1 MSEEIEVK
9 IMELES
15 LEYADYDTSKIPAM
29 GKKLDT
35 IFQYNEDIDQTA
47 FLNWRTGFAH
57 TSRRQF
63 VIIGEAFF
71 STAYNLVQQCIF
83 DNRDKKADSWIFPIM
98 FNVVHGIE
106 VYLKAINAALSFV
119 LNKERSIT
127 DGGHDLKALYGTAR
141 NLIIEYKSSNKC
153 ATTEEMF
160 QGIKVVGK
168 FIDNIYAKTDDMT
181 FARYPL
187 AKDKQGHFYIDT
199 FENEVIDL
207 ALLAEQIVY
216 VYKMLDFIYE
226 MPELDLEIQAEAMA
240 EMIGY
245 Y

>member
-1 MSEEIEVK
+1 
-9 IMELES
+9 MELRN
-15 LEYADYDTSKIPAM
+15 LEFEDYDTSRIPAM
-29 GKKLDT
+29 GKNLDT
-35 IFQYNEDIDQTA
+35 IFQYNADIDKTA

-63 VIIGEAFF
+63 VILGEAFF
-71 STAYNLVQQCIF
+71 STAYNLIQQCLLN
-83 DNRDKKADSWIFPIM
+83 NRDKKADSWIFPIM

-106 VYLKAINAALSFV
+106 VYLKAINAALSLV

-127 DGGHDLKALYGTAR
+127 EGGHDLKALYGAAR
-141 NLIIEYKSSNKC
+141 NLIIEYKTSNKC

-168 FIDNIYAKTDDMT
+168 FIENIYKKTDDMT

-187 AKDKQGHFYIDT
+187 AKDKQGQFYIDT
-199 FENEVIDL
+199 FKNEVIDL
-207 ALLAEQIVY
+207 ELLAEQIVY

-226 MPELDLEIQAEAMA
+226 MPELDLDIRAEAMA
-240 EMIGY
+240 DMMGY

>member
-1 MSEEIEVK
+1 MKLKNIKFEDIDENKILTMSK
-9 IMELES
+9 
-15 LEYADYDTSKIPAM
+15 T
-29 GKKLDT
+29 LDT
-35 IFQYNEDIDQTA
+35 IFQSNSDINKTA
-47 FLNWRTGFAH
+47 YLNWRTGFAH
-57 TSRRQF
+57 TSRGQF
-63 VIIGEAFF
+63 VVMGEAFF
-71 STAYNLVQQCIF
+71 STAYNLIQQCLL
-83 DNRDKKADSWIFPIM
+83 DNGDKKADSWIFPIM

-141 NLIIEYKSSNKC
+141 KLIIEYKSSNKC
-153 ATTEEMF
+153 VTTKEMF
-160 QGIKVVGK
+160 RGIKVVGK

-216 VYKMLDFIYE
+216 VYKMLNYIYE
-226 MPELDLEIQAEAMA
+226 MPELELDIPAESI
-240 EMIGY
+240 EKMIE
-245 Y
+245 